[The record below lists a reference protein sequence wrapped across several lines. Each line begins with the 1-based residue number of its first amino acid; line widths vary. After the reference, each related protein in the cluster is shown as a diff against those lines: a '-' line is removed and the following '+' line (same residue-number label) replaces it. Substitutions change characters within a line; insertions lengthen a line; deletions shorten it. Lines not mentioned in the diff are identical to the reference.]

1 MEKKRLTVEELM
13 KLEMDELQEIIET
26 RIKEAEE
33 NFALLHIKIRR
44 DKDGNR

>member
-26 RIKEAEE
+26 KIKEAEE
-33 NFALLHIKIRR
+33 NFALPIKIRR
-44 DKDGNR
+44 DKDGTR